1 MPPMADAAH
10 FRPCRFPFVV
20 FDWDGTLADS
30 TTIIAEALQKQGLKR
45 MFLHAHRIRFTHPVD
60 GREVVVEAP
69 LAPDLAA
76 FVARLDAADG

>member
-1 MPPMADAAH
+1 
-10 FRPCRFPFVV
+10 
-20 FDWDGTLADS
+20 
-30 TTIIAEALQKQGLKR
+30 

-69 LAPDLAA
+69 LAPELAA